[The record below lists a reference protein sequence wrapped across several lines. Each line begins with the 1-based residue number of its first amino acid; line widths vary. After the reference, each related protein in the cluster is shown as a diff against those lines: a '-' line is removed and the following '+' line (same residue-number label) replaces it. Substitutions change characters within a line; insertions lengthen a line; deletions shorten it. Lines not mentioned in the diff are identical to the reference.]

1 MIWYVIISSLFV
13 GYAAGY
19 GLLSLLR
26 KLNLHY
32 TVYSKCVKQGN
43 VQDGSELAKQMPQLT
58 KLKRAL
64 YSQEYRAFI
73 EKITGLEAGTLTDEV
88 RKDKDVKY
96 TLCKLSLL
104 ELSTS

>member
-1 MIWYVIISSLFV
+1 MLVVLQDVVYYL
-13 GYAAGY
+13 
-19 GLLSLLR
+19 LLR

-43 VQDGSELAKQMPQLT
+43 VQDGSELARQMPQLT

-64 YSQEYRAFI
+64 YSLEYRAFV

-88 RKDKDVKY
+88 RRQR
-96 TLCKLSLL
+96 L
-104 ELSTS
+104 